1 MKPILVLV
9 LCLTILLGSTAIAGC
24 GGNADQEAREVLDQ
38 ANGHLE
44 TASVEFEKM
53 DELNTKSISLMEG
66 EPNEKTIPEVE
77 SILQAF
83 KSSMEKALKEIK
95 EAKALFE
102 KVLNMNVSEEMK
114 KYLKMKS
121 EALWEQ
127 KQVLEIQLK
136 ALDLRIELFNA
147 QMTGVSMEQIY
158 ELAKQLSE
166 LDDQA
171 NDHIDKAE
179 AKNKDAN
186 EYYEE
191 KNLDK

>member
-1 MKPILVLV
+1 MKLKLVLMACLFLVLV
-9 LCLTILLGSTAIAGC
+9 PAAAAGC
-24 GGNADQEAREVLDQ
+24 GGNADPEAREVLEQ

-44 TASVEFEKM
+44 IASTEFEKM
-53 DELNTKSISLMEG
+53 DKLNTESIALMEG
-66 EPNEKTIPEVE
+66 EPNETTMQEVE

-83 KSSMEKALKEIK
+83 RSSMEKALKEIK

-102 KVLNMNVSEEMK
+102 KALNMSVSEEMK

-127 KQVLEIQLK
+127 KQVLEIQLE

-147 QMTGVSMEQIY
+147 QLAGISMDRVY
-158 ELAKQLSE
+158 ELAQQLSE

-171 NDHIDKAE
+171 NDHIDRAE
-179 AKNKDAN
+179 AKNRDAN

-191 KNLDK
+191 KGLDK